1 MGTLTIQGDRQT
13 LEDMALPHIGWCEEE
28 GMSWSEMNLSN
39 HEVEP
44 ATARDTEDD
53 VARTIAEI
61 ESRSS
66 WLHLGGEQGKRVQ
79 EIVNRAQDHDEF
91 AVLRIWHA
99 YLEEHLVFPFA
110 ATVAEYQRGTVRQ

>member
-13 LEDMALPHIGWCEEE
+13 LEDMALPHIAWCEEE

-44 ATARDTEDD
+44 ATARATEDD

-61 ESRSS
+61 ESKSS
-66 WLHLGGEQGKRVQ
+66 WLHLGGEQGKRIQ
-79 EIVNRAQDHDEF
+79 EIVNRVQYHNKF
-91 AVLRIWHA
+91 SVFRTCPA
-99 YLEEHLVFPFA
+99 YLYEH
-110 ATVAEYQRGTVRQ
+110 